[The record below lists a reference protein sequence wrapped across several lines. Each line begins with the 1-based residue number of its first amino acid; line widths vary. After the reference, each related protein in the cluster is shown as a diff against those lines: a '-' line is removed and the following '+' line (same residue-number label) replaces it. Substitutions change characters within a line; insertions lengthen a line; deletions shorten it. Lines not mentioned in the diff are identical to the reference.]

1 MGRYHFRH
9 LATENDS
16 QRAVRTQDD
25 RAAEQ
30 ILHKNAGNSGQ
41 FFARI
46 QLVRLLT
53 ASPTPRPTITTALT
67 V

>member
-1 MGRYHFRH
+1 MGRYHFRQI
-9 LATENDS
+9 ATENDS
-16 QRAVRTQDD
+16 QRAVRPKTI
-25 RAAEQ
+25 AVLNQ

-53 ASPTPRPTITTALT
+53 ANPTPRPTITTALT